1 MDKKTFLSALRTAL
15 VHLPPE
21 AANNTVEYY
30 SEIIDDYIES
40 GTSEE
45 DAVRAVGS
53 IEQIVASISDEPIK
67 PVTKPAARKRNGGWI
82 LLLILGAPL
91 WLPLVLAAL
100 AVVLSVYVSLWAV
113 VFSLYCA
120 DISLGVASV
129 CSLAV
134 TISCILTGNLP
145 TATVLLGL
153 ALMAAGSAILLFF
166 LSNLTAKAMV
176 WVTKSLFRAVRACFT
191 RKEDNVL

>member
-67 PVTKPAARKRNGGWI
+67 PVTKPASIPATSAASIATQTLQPAWI
-82 LLLILGAPL
+82 STTQTAPPVQKEPSTVRSDTSRIL
-91 WLPLVLAAL
+91 
-100 AVVLSVYVSLWAV
+100 
-113 VFSLYCA
+113 
-120 DISLGVASV
+120 
-129 CSLAV
+129 
-134 TISCILTGNLP
+134 
-145 TATVLLGL
+145 
-153 ALMAAGSAILLFF
+153 
-166 LSNLTAKAMV
+166 
-176 WVTKSLFRAVRACFT
+176 
-191 RKEDNVL
+191 